1 MSSAGRANI
10 ERGSNLHANLRPEL
24 AEGILS
30 SIGSERWARWLVS
43 LSFQS
48 VLLEYDRYSRWLD

>member
-1 MSSAGRANI
+1 MSSAGRANS
-10 ERGSNLHANLRPEL
+10 ERGSNLRPEL

-30 SIGSERWARWLVS
+30 SIGSECWTRRLVP

-48 VLLEYDRYSRWLD
+48 VILEYDRYSRWLI